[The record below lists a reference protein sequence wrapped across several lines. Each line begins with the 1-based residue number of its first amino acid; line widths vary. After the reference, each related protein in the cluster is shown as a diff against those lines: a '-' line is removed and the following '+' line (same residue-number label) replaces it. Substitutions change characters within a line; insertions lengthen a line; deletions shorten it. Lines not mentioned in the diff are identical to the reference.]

1 MVRPQLRRR
10 GRPAGRRERRPLPR
24 PAAGIAG
31 GLAGQFRHPRRNR
44 GGPHRSRDR
53 HQAERRDQ
61 PGGLHRPVEDV
72 REPYPE
78 QRRRDRPGLS
88 IQKDVYPTG
97 VQDVDGVRWIVYQ
110 GGEGTEP
117 VWTTRLEK
125 PGGPV
130 QLAISGAGSAED
142 FPRAGRRHRVPGSP
156 CSEPI
161 GQPDEIT
168 RSGSHGL
175 GLRAVQRRRFHP

>member
-1 MVRPQLRRR
+1 MSLTQSNADETALV
-10 GRPAGRRERRPLPR
+10 
-24 PAAGIAG
+24 
-31 GLAGQFRHPRRNR
+31 
-44 GGPHRSRDR
+44 
-53 HQAERRDQ
+53 
-61 PGGLHRPVEDV
+61 
-72 REPYPE
+72 
-78 QRRRDRPGLS
+78 S

-110 GGEGTEP
+110 GGEALSRSGP
-117 VWTTRLEK
+117 RGWRNQA
-125 PGGPV
+125 GPV

-142 FPRAGRRHRVPGSP
+142 FRALAAATESQDPLVP
-156 CSEPI
+156 EPI